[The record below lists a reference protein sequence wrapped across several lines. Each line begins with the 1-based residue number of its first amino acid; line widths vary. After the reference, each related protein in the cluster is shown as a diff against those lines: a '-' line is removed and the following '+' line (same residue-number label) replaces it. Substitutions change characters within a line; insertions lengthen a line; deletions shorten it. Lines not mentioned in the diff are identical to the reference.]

1 MTFGRWHR
9 LQRINSLRVNRGG
22 VAARCNISLNDLYR
36 TDLVSE
42 SEEESMASDVDAMVS
57 TLDERYG
64 KNGWD
69 MWRAAIG
76 GWVVKIESDKSTHS
90 KPTIGQAL
98 QWAID
103 HKPLPVVPRR
113 PSLFSADGADIY
125 KAGKRGWRVEY
136 RGRDCCVWL
145 DTKKLAEQWAKQEE
159 ERADKAYEN
168 WMANYGWTLGKQE
181 GVDFRYE

>member
-1 MTFGRWHR
+1 M
-9 LQRINSLRVNRGG
+9 
-22 VAARCNISLNDLYR
+22 
-36 TDLVSE
+36 
-42 SEEESMASDVDAMVS
+42 SDVDALAA

-64 KNGWD
+64 MDGWA

-98 QWAID
+98 QLAID

-113 PSLFSADGADIY
+113 PIEFLAANAEIY
-125 KAGKRGWRVEY
+125 KSGSLWRVCY
-136 RGRDCCVWL
+136 NGRDWCVGAR
-145 DTKKLAEQWAKQEE
+145 TK
-159 ERADKAYEN
+159 RAAWDWCEMTEYANKKEIEN
-168 WMANYGWTLGKQE
+168 WEANYGWTLGKQE